1 MQFRD
6 FVSIIRMRWP
16 ILVICMALAVA
27 GAAGV
32 DYRTTPIYQSHTRVF
47 LASNGTGYA
56 LSSSDLKTYV
66 ELLGSPVVQDPLRQR
81 LGLPAGTPLDIT
93 GQVTLSSPIL
103 DVTARSTSP
112 ELAARLANAV
122 GPTLAD
128 IGGQYAPLLRSQGQT
143 VRATTITP
151 AVAAS
156 TPISPNP
163 RRDITLAALAGF
175 ALGLGLM
182 LLRHYADTRIHGETE
197 IAQWSDK
204 PILGRLLKLRDA
216 AANPLTMVSDP
227 HGVAAEHY
235 RKLVTNLQFVD
246 VTTGGRHSFQ
256 ISSPMPGDGKTLTA
270 VNLALA
276 AASTG
281 MKVLLVDCDLRH
293 PSVARTMGLEGG
305 VGVTTVLLRQAA
317 LDDVIQPWG
326 DTTLSVLPAGEMPPN
341 PTELSGSEAM
351 ASLFDELLARFDLVL
366 VDSPPINPVAD
377 PIVIN
382 RLVGGLV
389 VLATM
394 GRTRKRDLHAALKAL
409 TTAGI
414 EPVGFALNQVTVSGA
429 RRYGYYYAETAKSA
443 AAQGRRAAA

>member
-16 ILVICMALAVA
+16 ILLICVVLAVA
-27 GAAGV
+27 GAAAV
-32 DYRTTPIYQSHTRVF
+32 DYRTTPVYQAHTRVF

-56 LSSSDLKTYV
+56 LSSADLKTYV
-66 ELLGSPVVQDPLRQR
+66 ELLGSPVVQDPLRKR
-81 LGLPAGTPLDIT
+81 LDLPAGTPLDISGAVTT
-93 GQVTLSSPIL
+93 GSPIL
-103 DVTARSTSP
+103 DITARSTDSQ
-112 ELAARLANAV
+112 LAARIANAV

-143 VRATTITP
+143 VKATTITP
-151 AVAAS
+151 AVASAAAL
-156 TPISPNP
+156 TPNP
-163 RRDITLAALAGF
+163 RRDLTLAALAGF

-182 LLRHYADTRIHGETE
+182 LLRHYADNRIHGDTE

-216 AANPLTMVSDP
+216 GSNPLTMVSDP

-281 MKVLLVDCDLRH
+281 MNVLLVDCDLRH
-293 PSVARTMGLEGG
+293 PSVARTMGLEGS

-326 DTTLSVLPAGEMPPN
+326 DTSLSVLPAGEIPPN
-341 PTELSGSEAM
+341 PTQLSGSEAM
-351 ASLFDELLARFDLVL
+351 AALFDDLLALYDLVL

-389 VLATM
+389 VLATL
-394 GRTRKRDLHAALKAL
+394 GRTRKRDLHTALKAL
-409 TTAGI
+409 ATAGI
-414 EPVGFALNQVTVSGA
+414 EPVGFALNQVTVSGVK
-429 RRYGYYYAETAKSA
+429 RYGYYYAETSRT

>member
-6 FVSIIRMRWP
+6 FMSIIRMRWP
-16 ILVICMALAVA
+16 ILVICMLLAVA
-27 GAAGV
+27 GAAAV

-47 LASNGTGYA
+47 LAASGAGYA

-81 LGLPAGTPLDIT
+81 LGLPADTPVDVS
-93 GQVTLSSPIL
+93 GSVSVGSPIL
-103 DVTARSTSP
+103 DITARSTSP
-112 ELAARLANAV
+112 QLAANLANAV

-128 IGGQYAPLLRSQGQT
+128 IGGQYAPLLRSQKQT
-143 VRATTITP
+143 VKATTITP
-151 AVAAS
+151 AVPSS
-156 TPISPNP
+156 TPLSPTP
-163 RRDITLAALAGF
+163 RRDMALAALAGF

-216 AANPLTMVSDP
+216 AANPLAMVSDP
-227 HGVAAEHY
+227 HGVAAENY

-270 VNLALA
+270 VNVALA
-276 AASTG
+276 AANTG
-281 MKVLLVDCDLRH
+281 TKVLLVDCDLRH

-305 VGVTTVLLRQAA
+305 VGVTTVLLRQAS

-326 DTTLSVLPAGEMPPN
+326 DTALSVLPAGEIPPN

-351 ASLFDELLARFDLVL
+351 ATLFDELLARFDLVI

-389 VLATM
+389 VLTTV

-409 TTAGI
+409 ATAGI
-414 EPVGFALNQVTVSGA
+414 EPVGFALNQVTVSGVK
-429 RRYGYYYAETAKSA
+429 RYGYYYSETSKA
-443 AAQGRRAAA
+443 AAQGRRAVA

>member
-6 FVSIIRMRWP
+6 FMSIIRMRWP
-16 ILVICMALAVA
+16 ILVICMVLAVA
-27 GAAGV
+27 GAAAV

-47 LASNGTGYA
+47 LAANGAGYA

-81 LGLPAGTPLDIT
+81 LGLPAGTPVDVT
-93 GQVTLSSPIL
+93 GSVSPDSPIL
-103 DVTARSTSP
+103 DITARSTSP
-112 ELAARLANAV
+112 QLAANLANAV

-128 IGGQYAPLLRSQGQT
+128 IGGQYAPLLRSQKQT
-143 VRATTITP
+143 VKATTITP
-151 AVAAS
+151 AVASS
-156 TPISPNP
+156 TPLSPTP
-163 RRDITLAALAGF
+163 RRDLALAALAGF

-182 LLRHYADTRIHGETE
+182 LLRHYADTRIHGDAE

-216 AANPLTMVSDP
+216 SGNPLAMVSDP

-270 VNLALA
+270 VNVALA
-276 AASTG
+276 AANTG

-305 VGVTTVLLRQAA
+305 VGVTTVLLRQAS

-326 DTTLSVLPAGEMPPN
+326 DTTLAVLPAGEIPPN

-351 ASLFDELLARFDLVL
+351 ATLFDELLARYDLVI

-389 VLATM
+389 VLTTV

-409 TTAGI
+409 ATAGI
-414 EPVGFALNQVTVSGA
+414 EPVGFALNQVTVSGVK
-429 RRYGYYYAETAKSA
+429 RYGYYYAETSKA
-443 AAQGRRAAA
+443 APQRRRAAA

>member
-1 MQFRD
+1 MTSRPT
-6 FVSIIRMRWP
+6 SNSWAPRS
-16 ILVICMALAVA
+16 C
-27 GAAGV
+27 
-32 DYRTTPIYQSHTRVF
+32 RTRF
-47 LASNGTGYA
+47 A
-56 LSSSDLKTYV
+56 
-66 ELLGSPVVQDPLRQR
+66 ER
-81 LGLPAGTPLDIT
+81 LGLPDGAPLDIT
-93 GQVTLSSPIL
+93 GTVTNNSPIL
-103 DVTARSTSP
+103 DITARSTSP
-112 ELAARLANAV
+112 QLAAKIANAV

-128 IGGQYAPLLRSQGQT
+128 IGGQYAPLLRSQKQT
-143 VRATTITP
+143 VKATTITP
-151 AVAAS
+151 AAPAV
-156 TPISPNP
+156 TPLSPNP
-163 RRDITLAALAGF
+163 RRDMILAALAGF

-182 LLRHYADTRIHGETE
+182 LLRHYADTRIHGENE

-216 AANPLTMVSDP
+216 GDNPLAMVSEP

-281 MKVLLVDCDLRH
+281 LNVLLIDCDLRH
-293 PSVARTMGLEGG
+293 PSVARAMGLEGS
-305 VGVTTVLLRQAA
+305 VGVTTVLLGQASV
-317 LDDVIQPWG
+317 DDVIQPWG
-326 DTTLSVLPAGEMPPN
+326 NTSLSVLAAGEIPPN

-351 ASLFDELLARFDLVL
+351 AALFDDLLARYDFVL

-389 VLATM
+389 VLTTV

-409 TTAGI
+409 ATAGI

-429 RRYGYYYAETAKSA
+429 KRYGYYYAETSKA